1 MGYLVFVNTNLY
13 YTLLYLFFEIIYI
26 GLYISL
32 LQFELFT
39 GFLWVLE
46 GTIIFIALLL
56 LFHLNTDGYELK
68 NNLKV
73 NKSLYISGLLMFFIT
88 LMQFYLFEELEF
100 KDLQIFNNFT

>member
-68 NNLKV
+68 NNLRL
-73 NKSLYISGLLMFFIT
+73 NKYLYIISNILFFIF
-88 LMQFYLFEELEF
+88 LSKFYFLEEVEF
-100 KDLQIFNNFT
+100 KDLQVL